1 MRNAVFSEVRNEN
14 LIISLKN
21 VYGIFFLQ
29 TFLINPDLS
38 SKDPE

>member
-1 MRNAVFSEVRNEN
+1 MRYFRKSVMKIRLF
-14 LIISLKN
+14 LKKTFTEF
-21 VYGIFFLQ
+21 FFLQ